1 MADYIFLV
9 EHITVNFD
17 LFFTLEGRI
26 VYNSMERAD
35 FGLLAIS

>member
-26 VYNSMERAD
+26 VYSMERAD
-35 FGLLAIS
+35 FGLMAIS